1 MFSSKKS
8 YKRELAIVLL
18 LWLVYLTETKDADI
32 IEIFAWPILA
42 GVFGVFGLDFWVN
55 RMQSSSVGTFQSN
68 RIGNQ
73 RGGQYPTGSTEQSDP
88 RDK

>member
-1 MFSSKKS
+1 MGSKKS

-18 LWLVYLTETKDADI
+18 LWLVYLTETKDANI

-42 GVFGVFGLDFWVN
+42 GVFGVFGLDFWVS
-55 RMQSSSVGTFQSN
+55 RMQPRNVGTFQSN
-68 RIGNQ
+68 RIGDQ
-73 RGGQYPTGSTEQSDP
+73 RSSQHPTGSTEQSDP

>member
-1 MFSSKKS
+1 MQGKKS

-18 LWLVYLTETKDADI
+18 LWLVYLTETKDANI

-55 RMQSSSVGTFQSN
+55 RMQSGNAGTFQSN
-68 RIGNQ
+68 RVGDQ
-73 RGGQYPTGSTEQSDP
+73 RRSQYPARPTEQSDP
-88 RDK
+88 GDK